1 MKEKMAVVLLLVVT
15 NDREQGRFGWITL
28 FLSHI
33 WFRLSINSQPQ
44 HYSWLLDF
52 CLQCKEVWKNVSYL
66 IAVYGKEKEAEGFD
80 LEMILWNLKDSSVYI
95 MKLLLEEDST
105 GSFWGPEKM

>member
-1 MKEKMAVVLLLVVT
+1 M
-15 NDREQGRFGWITL
+15 
-28 FLSHI
+28 
-33 WFRLSINSQPQ
+33 
-44 HYSWLLDF
+44 
-52 CLQCKEVWKNVSYL
+52 WKNVSYL